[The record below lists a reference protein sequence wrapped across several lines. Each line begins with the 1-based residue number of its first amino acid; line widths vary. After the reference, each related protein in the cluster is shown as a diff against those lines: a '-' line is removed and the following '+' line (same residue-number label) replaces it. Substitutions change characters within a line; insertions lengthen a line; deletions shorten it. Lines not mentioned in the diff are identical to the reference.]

1 MGRAAKEV
9 SEGRQH
15 NVMEIADFEGKPF
28 PCPVCNMALRLKI
41 TCKQKPCCTC
51 LECGIQ
57 IFFRGQTGIK
67 RLHKMIESENAV
79 AAEFSGPQR
88 AILLFNEL
96 QGLKRQKKALD
107 DEQGIFSYDSDR
119 QEVIDV
125 LEAEI
130 KRIRSELTRAKK
142 DGGKKK

>member
-1 MGRAAKEV
+1 MR
-9 SEGRQH
+9 
-15 NVMEIADFEGKPF
+15 
-28 PCPVCNMALRLKI
+28 LRLN
-41 TCKQKPCCTC
+41 
-51 LECGIQ
+51 LAG
-57 IFFRGQTGIK
+57 R
-67 RLHKMIESENAV
+67 SERFYYSMSYKA
-79 AAEFSGPQR
+79 
-88 AILLFNEL
+88 
-96 QGLKRQKKALD
+96 RQKKALD

>member
-1 MGRAAKEV
+1 MLFVDAYHEFSYPREMMESIVKGLKPGGRV
-9 SEGRQH
+9 
-15 NVMEIADFEGKPF
+15 V
-28 PCPVCNMALRLKI
+28 
-41 TCKQKPCCTC
+41 
-51 LECGIQ
+51 Q
-57 IFFRGQTGIK
+57 IEYRGEDPDVPIK